1 MKLITCGVALA
12 LSLAAAP
19 ASAQTGQSEIEL
31 LRAQIEAL
39 SARLE
44 ALESRQARAE
54 TVSVPAPAPEPA
66 LADRV
71 RIKADLRYRYEAI
84 DEEGL
89 DDRGRQRLRA
99 RIGIVGQVSENVELG
114 VQFATGGDN
123 PRSTNQTLGGD
134 GTTKSLGTDLAYAKW
149 RASNG
154 LDVIFGKMK
163 YPWVRNPM
171 SYFFDGDY
179 NPEGLA
185 VMYDTGG
192 TVFANAHWLQITER
206 SADDDSSVWGGQ
218 FGLRG
223 QLGNVGISGALGYQ
237 DYVNVQGFS
246 PCYQNDC
253 NGNTVDGDGN
263 LVYDYDMAYAGAGL
277 SFDAGLPVGVFAGYV
292 VNLDADDD
300 DTGWSV
306 GAKAG
311 RMSAPGTWEI
321 AALYQDM
328 EKDAFYG
335 GIVDSDFAAGSTDGR
350 GYVLKGAYGLASNIG
365 LVFTYFLNEIDVT
378 TDKRDYDKYQ
388 LDVSWK
394 Y

>member
-1 MKLITCGVALA
+1 MKSITCGVALA

-54 TVSVPAPAPEPA
+54 TASVPAPEPA
-66 LADRV
+66 PADRV

-84 DEEGL
+84 DEEGRE
-89 DDRGRQRLRA
+89 DRDRQRIRA
-99 RIGIVGQVSENVELG
+99 RIGIVGNVSESVELG
-114 VQFATGGDN
+114 VQFATGGDD

-134 GTTKSLGTDLAYAKW
+134 GSTKSLGTDLAYAKW
-149 RASNG
+149 RATDG
-154 LDVIFGKMK
+154 MDVIFGKMK
-163 YPWVRNPM
+163 YPWVRMPV
-171 SYFFDGDY
+171 SYFFDSDY
-179 NPEGLA
+179 HPEGLA

-192 TVFANAHWLQITER
+192 MVFANAHWLQIAER

-218 FGLRG
+218 LGLRG
-223 QLGNVGISGALGYQ
+223 KLGGVGLSGMVAFQ
-237 DYVNVQGFS
+237 DFVNVQGFS

-263 LVYDYDMAYAGAGL
+263 LVYDYDMAYAGGGL

-292 VNLDADDD
+292 VNLDADED
-300 DTGWSV
+300 DTGWTV
-306 GAKAG
+306 GARLG
-311 RMSAPGTWEI
+311 RRSAPGTWEL

-335 GIVDSDFAAGSTDGR
+335 GLVDSDFAAGNTDGR
-350 GYVLKGAYGLASNIG
+350 GYVLKGAYGLANNIG
-365 LVFTYFLNEIDVT
+365 LVFTYFANEIDVT
-378 TDKRDYDKYQ
+378 ADKRDYDKYQ